1 MMTTATAFIR
11 ADIRHNRLQQ
21 GLALWYLVFWLLTAI
36 SPVDRR
42 DWLLENFVVV
52 LFVGLLIATYRRFP
66 LSDVSYVLIT
76 IFMTL
81 HAVGAHYTYAQVPF
95 GLWIKEAFHQT
106 RNHYDRLV
114 HFSFGLMLAYPARE
128 IFLRVA
134 NARGFWAYYLP
145 LDVTLAFS
153 AMYEI
158 MESWFAQIVGPG
170 LGDAWLGTQGDIWDA
185 QKDMTCALT
194 GAILCMVI
202 TAVVSKLK
210 SASERGLRPHVHR

>member
-1 MMTTATAFIR
+1 MTTATVQIQ
-11 ADIRHNRLQQ
+11 ADIRSNRLQQ
-21 GLALWYLVFWLLTAI
+21 GLALWYAVFWVLTGI

-42 DWLLENFVVV
+42 DWLLENFLVVMSAGV
-52 LFVGLLIATYRRFP
+52 LIATYRRFP

-76 IFMTL
+76 FFMTL
-81 HAVGAHYTYAQVPF
+81 HSIGAHYTYAQVPF
-95 GLWIKEAFHQT
+95 GIWVKEAFHQT

-128 IFLRVA
+128 VFLRIA

-158 MESWFAQIVGPG
+158 MESWFAQILGPG

-185 QKDMTCALT
+185 QKDMTAALT
-194 GAILCMVI
+194 GAILCMAI
-202 TAVVSKLK
+202 TAVV
-210 SASERGLRPHVHR
+210 ARYRRV

>member
-1 MMTTATAFIR
+1 MTTATALIR
-11 ADIRHNRLQQ
+11 PDIRDNRLQQ
-21 GLALWYLVFWLLTAI
+21 SLALWYLCFWILTGI

-42 DWLLENFVVV
+42 DWLLENFLVV
-52 LFVGLLIATYRRFP
+52 LFAGLLIGTYRRFP
-66 LSDVSYVLIT
+66 LSDVSYLLIAV
-76 IFMTL
+76 FMTL
-81 HAVGAHYTYAQVPF
+81 HSVGAHYTYARVPF
-95 GLWIKEAFHQT
+95 GLWMKEFFHQS

-145 LDVTLAFS
+145 LDVTLALS

-185 QKDMTCALT
+185 QHDMTAALL
-194 GAILCMVI
+194 GAILCMLT
-202 TAVVSKLK
+202 TALLQKAFARS
-210 SASERGLRPHVHR
+210 GQ

>member
-1 MMTTATAFIR
+1 MTTATAQIR
-11 ADIRHNRLQQ
+11 ADISNNRLQQ
-21 GLALWYLVFWLLTAI
+21 GLAVWYLFFWLITGI

-42 DWLLENFVVV
+42 DWLLENFLVVT
-52 LFVGLLIATYRRFP
+52 FAGLLIATYRRFP

-76 IFMTL
+76 LYMTL
-81 HAVGAHYTYAQVPF
+81 HAIGAHYTYAQVPF
-95 GLWIKEAFHQT
+95 GLWVKEAFHQS

-170 LGDAWLGTQGDIWDA
+170 LGDAWLGTQGDIWDP
-185 QKDMTCALT
+185 QKDIGLAALGALLCMLITALT
-194 GAILCMVI
+194 R
-202 TAVVSKLK
+202 T
-210 SASERGLRPHVHR
+210 LRKPQPVLLAGRKA

>member
-1 MMTTATAFIR
+1 MVS
-11 ADIRHNRLQQ
+11 
-21 GLALWYLVFWLLTAI
+21 VFWLITGI

-42 DWLLENFVVV
+42 DWLLENFLVVT
-52 LFVGLLIATYRRFP
+52 FACLLIATYRRFP

-76 IFMTL
+76 LYMTL
-81 HAVGAHYTYAQVPF
+81 HAIGAHYTYAQVPF
-95 GLWIKEAFHQT
+95 GLWVKEAFHQS

-158 MESWFAQIVGPG
+158 MESWFAQIVGP
-170 LGDAWLGTQGDIWDA
+170 
-185 QKDMTCALT
+185 
-194 GAILCMVI
+194 
-202 TAVVSKLK
+202 
-210 SASERGLRPHVHR
+210 ASVTHG